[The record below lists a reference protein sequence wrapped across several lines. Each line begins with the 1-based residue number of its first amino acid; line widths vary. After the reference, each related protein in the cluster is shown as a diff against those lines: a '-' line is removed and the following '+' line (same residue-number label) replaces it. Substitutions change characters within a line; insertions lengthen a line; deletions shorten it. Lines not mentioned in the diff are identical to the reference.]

1 MSRNLD
7 DESLENTT
15 VTLGVP
21 SAVSDNSRAT
31 RRIPANDL
39 GIYYPTSGGPVA
51 GCAAIADRLPD
62 ADRPT
67 VPPDLPGR
75 RVKVQARARAAVA
88 AI

>member
-7 DESLENTT
+7 EESLENTT

-39 GIYYPTSGGPVA
+39 GIYCPTPGGPIA
-51 GCAAIADRLPD
+51 GCAPIADRLPD
-62 ADRPT
+62 ADRRA

-75 RVKVQARARAAVA
+75 RVKVQARARAAIA
-88 AI
+88 AV